1 MGVVK
6 HLSSYAKKMAS
17 RAVYVVAAKRT
28 PFGTFGG
35 KLKGV
40 TATDLCQV
48 AASAAL
54 DAGKIPVEA
63 VDSVVVGNVAQ
74 VKSMWAW
81 LTFHMSISC
90 TCSIS
95 GRCFLLLCLSLL

>member
-1 MGVVK
+1 
-6 HLSSYAKKMAS
+6 MAS

-40 TATDLCQV
+40 TATDLGRV

-54 DAGKIPVEA
+54 EAGNVPVEA
-63 VDSVVVGNVAQ
+63 VDSVIVGNVAQ
-74 VKSMWAW
+74 VKR
-81 LTFHMSISC
+81 
-90 TCSIS
+90 
-95 GRCFLLLCLSLL
+95 GRG